1 MAENKKIKV
10 SFIVEIVLYSVFG
23 LIGIWGLV
31 YIILG
36 SLVDSNAVAYNSG
49 LADANKSIGGT
60 IGFGFL
66 AQGLLILGLAIL
78 ASVITLLIFAKSSDR
93 EFEKE
98 QRRILARQNRR
109 KGLANQEEVVEAE
122 VE

>member
-1 MAENKKIKV
+1 MAEKKKIKG
-10 SFIVEIVLYSVFG
+10 SLIAEIVLYSVFG
-23 LIGIWGLV
+23 LFALWGLV

-49 LADANKSIGGT
+49 LASANNAVGGSL
-60 IGFGFL
+60 GFGFL
-66 AQGLLILGLAIL
+66 PQGLLYFGIGVLAI
-78 ASVITLLIFAKSSDR
+78 VITLLVAAKSSDR

-109 KGLANQEEVVEAE
+109 KGVAQEEVIEAE